1 LPRRQA
7 AALKDP
13 QKAKEEMLGRLL
25 ATSSRQLDESEKNI
39 DDIKSVMAWAKSPRE
54 RTAMNIIL
62 DDQKKV
68 AKALERLVNDLAEMS
83 G

>member
-1 LPRRQA
+1 
-7 AALKDP
+7 
-13 QKAKEEMLGRLL
+13 MLDRLL
-25 ATSSRQLDESEKNI
+25 ATSSRQLDESAKNI

-68 AKALERLVNDLAEMS
+68 VKALERLVNDLAEMGS
-83 G
+83 

>member
-1 LPRRQA
+1 M
-7 AALKDP
+7 KDP

-25 ATSSRQLDESEKNI
+25 AVSSRQLDESEKNI

-54 RTAMNIIL
+54 RTTMNIIL

>member
-1 LPRRQA
+1 M
-7 AALKDP
+7 KDP

-39 DDIKSVMAWAKSPRE
+39 DDIKSVMAWAKSPHE

>member
-1 LPRRQA
+1 M
-7 AALKDP
+7 KDP

-25 ATSSRQLDESEKNI
+25 ETSSRQLDESAKNI
-39 DDIKSVMAWAKSPRE
+39 DDIKAVMAWAKSPRE
-54 RTAMNIIL
+54 RTTMNIIL

>member
-1 LPRRQA
+1 
-7 AALKDP
+7 LKDP

-25 ATSSRQLDESEKNI
+25 ETSSRQLDESAKNI

-68 AKALERLVNDLAEMS
+68 AKALERLINDLAEMS

>member
-1 LPRRQA
+1 M
-7 AALKDP
+7 KDP

-68 AKALERLVNDLAEMS
+68 AKALERLVNDLAEMV